1 MKVDDHLYI
10 RVPADRVEHS
20 SVNDT
25 YMVDL
30 GLAEDVVKM
39 VLGAM
44 VHPGMAVMM
53 DKGEDEEEEGE

>member
-1 MKVDDHLYI
+1 MTEEQDHIYI
-10 RVPADRVEHS
+10 RVPAEKVEHNP
-20 SVNDT
+20 VNDT

-30 GLAEDVVKM
+30 GLADDVVKM

-53 DKGEDEEEEGE
+53 GEDEEEEED